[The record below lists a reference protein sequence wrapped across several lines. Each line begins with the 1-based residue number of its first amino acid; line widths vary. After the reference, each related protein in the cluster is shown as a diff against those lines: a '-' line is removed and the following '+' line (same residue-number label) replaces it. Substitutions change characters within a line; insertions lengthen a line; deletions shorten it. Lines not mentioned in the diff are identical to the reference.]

1 MHYFNINPVV
11 HYAPYI
17 YKQRMTQ
24 IFLPSHFLNGSS

>member
-11 HYAPYI
+11 HYTSYI
-17 YKQRMTQ
+17 YKLRKTQ